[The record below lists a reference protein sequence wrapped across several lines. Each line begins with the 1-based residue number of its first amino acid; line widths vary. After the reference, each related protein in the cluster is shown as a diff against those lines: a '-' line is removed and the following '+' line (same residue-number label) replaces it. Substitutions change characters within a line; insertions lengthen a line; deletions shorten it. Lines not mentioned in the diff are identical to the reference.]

1 MKFRVINLFLVF
13 SFLSCAATEVVKQE
27 IKKDIKQEN
36 KINNTKVAQSKDKV
50 KKDTVDKIIVRVN
63 GVNILKSD
71 LEKPQI
77 ISGGQR
83 MDLEAAIN
91 QELLIQKA
99 SEHKMLATSAEVDK
113 QISSLKI
120 RNGMAEVSDE
130 DFEKELKQEGLTVAD
145 YKGQIAKF
153 MAIERLK
160 GAQFSERVVVT
171 AQEVEDFYKKNPSWS
186 EEKYNL
192 QICELGN
199 DFVDKDGNLT
209 IDQNK
214 LNWEDLGWI
223 LKKDLDKSLAVVSS
237 LQKGEVSKP
246 IKTDDTYKV
255 VKVLDR
261 SEKNLRTMDE
271 RYTEIEASLQ
281 SQKRDV
287 FEREFEGE
295 LRKDASIV
303 YLS

>member
-1 MKFRVINLFLVF
+1 MKFRIINLFLIFGFVT
-13 SFLSCAATEVVKQE
+13 CAATQDVTKDV
-27 IKKDIKQEN
+27 KKDIKQDV
-36 KINNTKVAQSKDKV
+36 KKVEQKQDKV
-50 KKDTVDKIIVRVN
+50 KKDTVDKIVVRVN

-83 MDLEAAIN
+83 MDLESAVT

-113 QISSLKI
+113 QIASLKI
-120 RNGMAEVSDE
+120 RNGMAEMSDE
-130 DFEKELKQEGLTVAD
+130 DFEKELKQEGLTIAD

-153 MAIERLK
+153 MAVERLK
-160 GAQFSERVVVT
+160 GAEFSERVVVT

-192 QICELGN
+192 QICDLEDKDL
-199 DFVDKDGNLT
+199 DKDGNL
-209 IDQNK
+209 IADLSLLK
-214 LNWEDLGWI
+214 WEDLGWI
-223 LKKDLDKSLAVVSS
+223 LKKDLDKSLAVVSG
-237 LQKGEVSKP
+237 LQKGEMSKP
-246 IKTDDTYKV
+246 IKTDDSYKM

-271 RYTEIEASLQ
+271 RYTEIEALLQ
-281 SQKRDV
+281 AQKRDV
-287 FEREFEGE
+287 FEKEFEVE
-295 LRKDASIV
+295 LKKDASIV